1 MRAAGITREVEEI
14 SKYGNRKTEVNGML
28 FDSRHEAERWVELT
42 YLERAHMIRDL
53 QRQVAFE
60 LIPKQVDEH
69 GKVLERAVKYIAD
82 FVYFDRDGNLVVEDA
97 KSPAT
102 RTLDVYK
109 LKKKMM
115 LYFKGIRI
123 MEV

>member
-1 MRAAGITREVEEI
+1 MG
-14 SKYGNRKTEVNGML
+14 KYGNRKTEIGGLL
-28 FDSRHEAERWVELT
+28 FDSRHEAQRWIELK

-53 QRQVAFE
+53 QRQVPFE
-60 LIPKQVDEH
+60 LIPKQVDAS
-69 GKVLERAVKYIAD
+69 GKVVERAVKYIAD
-82 FVYFDRDGNLVVEDA
+82 FVYYDKDGNLVVEDA

-102 RTLDVYK
+102 RTDAFL

-123 MEV
+123 VEV